1 MFTNK
6 EIIEYRCPRWDEL
19 PDIELYMDQVLSVLE
34 RKLKIFAEPDEK
46 IITSTMINNYVK
58 QKVIKP
64 PLNKRYDRYHLA
76 YFYVICVL
84 KRIFSVGEICVG
96 IAKLHRAYR
105 TAQAYDIFCD
115 ELEFALRTVFS
126 GETDTR
132 AMPSEG
138 TGELIVRTAAM
149 AFANFMYTKYLVDK
163 DSAVVEDEV
172 LQ

>member
-6 EIIEYRCPRWDEL
+6 EIIEYHCPRWDEL

-34 RKLKIFAEPDEK
+34 RKLKIFAEPEEK

-84 KRIFSVGEICVG
+84 KRIFSVSEICVG
-96 IAKLHRAYR
+96 IAKLHQTYR
-105 TAQAYDIFCD
+105 TAQGYDIFCD

-126 GETDTR
+126 RESDNR
-132 AMPSEG
+132 PVPAEG

-163 DSAVVEDEV
+163 DSDNVESGV
-172 LQ
+172 